1 MITTVKFAKCHPDA
15 KIPTKRFE
23 DAGWDL
29 YPIIPDEEGI
39 TIYPHE
45 TIIVKTGLKSAL
57 DPAFFMKITER
68 SSMGVR
74 GIGVRA
80 GIIDSGYR
88 GEIGVVVTNHNGFAI
103 HLQGKNQEK
112 SESIYTLDYAFE
124 IPYGKAIAQALILP
138 VPEVEI
144 EELTEEELMKIP
156 SERQNGGYG
165 STDR

>member
-88 GEIGVVVTNHNGFAI
+88 GEIGVVITNHNNYPI
-103 HLQGKNQEK
+103 HFDSENQRE
-112 SESIYTLDYAFE
+112 EDIETYYPYTERIA
-124 IPYGKAIAQALILP
+124 YGKAIAQALILP

-144 EELTEEELMKIP
+144 EELTEEELNKIP

>member
-1 MITTVKFAKCHPDA
+1 MITTVKFAKVHPDA
-15 KIPTKRFE
+15 KIPTKRYE

-29 YPIIPDEEGI
+29 YPILPPEGI
-39 TIYPHE
+39 TLYPHD
-45 TIIVKTGLKSAL
+45 TILIKTGLKSAL
-57 DPAFFMKITER
+57 DPEYCLKITER
-68 SSMGVR
+68 SSMGIK

-88 GEIGVVVTNHNGFAI
+88 GEIGVVVTNHNGFPV
-103 HLQGKNQEK
+103 HLQGKYQKDGIFVE
-112 SESIYTLDYAFE
+112 EALE

-156 SERQNGGYG
+156 SERQDGGYG
-165 STDR
+165 STGK

>member
-45 TIIVKTGLKSAL
+45 TIIAKTGLKSAL

-68 SSMGVR
+68 SSMGAR
-74 GIGVRA
+74 GIGDR
-80 GIIDSGYR
+80 
-88 GEIGVVVTNHNGFAI
+88 
-103 HLQGKNQEK
+103 
-112 SESIYTLDYAFE
+112 
-124 IPYGKAIAQALILP
+124 ALILP
-138 VPEVEI
+138 VQEVEI
-144 EELTEEELMKIP
+144 EELTEEELDKSP
-156 SERQNGGYG
+156 SERQDGGYG